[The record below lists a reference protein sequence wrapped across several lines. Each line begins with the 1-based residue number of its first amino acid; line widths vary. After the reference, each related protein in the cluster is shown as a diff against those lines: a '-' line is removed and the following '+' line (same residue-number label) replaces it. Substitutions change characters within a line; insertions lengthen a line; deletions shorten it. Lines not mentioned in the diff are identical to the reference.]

1 MQRAVGAEP
10 LGLLRFGGTTPHD
23 LMLGLDLAYEGID
36 EPSRLRVFTENDRPG
51 EEYLARD
58 DRYGVQFHT
67 NHFQGSITPEALVA
81 KLSVHL
87 RFLRRQFQEVL
98 ENGSRI
104 FVLHHP
110 AARTQ
115 AQVLPILTLLR
126 SHGPNVLLYVT
137 EDPALPP
144 GTVVQE
150 RTNLFRGY
158 IDRLAPMHTVSL
170 INVAAWTSICAN
182 TYRLWREQGGGK

>member
-1 MQRAVGAEP
+1 
-10 LGLLRFGGTTPHD
+10 
-23 LMLGLDLAYEGID
+23 
-36 EPSRLRVFTENDRPG
+36 
-51 EEYLARD
+51 
-58 DRYGVQFHT
+58 
-67 NHFQGSITPEALVA
+67 
-81 KLSVHL
+81 
-87 RFLRRQFQEVL
+87 
-98 ENGSRI
+98 
-104 FVLHHP
+104 VLHHP